1 MTDELD
7 ETHADMRALIADA
20 PHNFTDTQG
29 FIVTRIAWTMTE
41 AAELLATH
49 YNPDQIA
56 EMSGDERA
64 KVLADII
71 SNRERQALIVS
82 PIRDELLSGA
92 PTISSYSGRTKLD
105 TGQLPAV
112 FADVPDAE
120 DLETD

>member
-1 MTDELD
+1 MTDDLD
-7 ETHADMRALIADA
+7 QTHTDMRALIADN

-41 AAELLATH
+41 AAELLASQ

-56 EMSGDERA
+56 AMNGDERA

-92 PTISSYSGRTKLD
+92 PTVNYSGRTKLD

-112 FADVPDAE
+112 FDDVPDAD
-120 DLETD
+120 DLQEPQ

>member
-1 MTDELD
+1 MRDDLD
-7 ETHADMRALIADA
+7 DIQTDMRGLIADA
-20 PHNFTDTQG
+20 PENFTDTQG

-56 EMSGDERA
+56 AMTTDERA
-64 KVLADII
+64 KALADII

-92 PTISSYSGRTKLD
+92 PTVNYSGRTKLD
-105 TGQLPAV
+105 TGQLPTV
-112 FADVPDAE
+112 FDDVPDAE
-120 DLETD
+120 DLTETD